1 MLGNRLTR
9 ASFER
14 TLEASGRSLQSSRE
28 PAAEIELATA
38 FALQT
43 VAGVLAGDGRSEDSP
58 ARAGWL
64 ASGAIGC
71 IAERA
76 AALPVS
82 EAEARATLRAVAQEI
97 TREVIVRERTAA
109 GGSEPDTNIPVPLF
123 VSMRERVSRSSPS
136 IFCDWVSDAAE
147 AYGDAPAARQTFAML
162 AALVEGIKII
172 DDIQD
177 REPRCLAVDVGAGRA
192 LNLALGALAWALELT
207 ADLELPDD
215 GSWRAAAR
223 TIGRGIRETAI
234 GQDLE
239 TAATGDFAMFWEI
252 VDRKT
257 SPLVA
262 TSFELGAL
270 VAGAGP
276 ARAAAL
282 TRLAVPYGRILQIGD
297 DCNDALGPDAS
308 DWRTPRLNLLMLYAL
323 SGPHGAELDALL
335 QRGDDAEALQAAKV
349 WLLRDGALAYAIHAQ
364 LTTIAAAAE
373 TMQSLALPNPAPFHE
388 SLERRRAECELL
400 LSKSGVDADLAASVA
415 GV

>member
-14 TLEASGRSLQSSRE
+14 SLEASGRSLRFSRE
-28 PAAEIELATA
+28 PAAGIELATA

-43 VAGVLAGDGRSEDSP
+43 VADVLAGDGRSEDSP

-64 ASGAIGC
+64 AVGAVGC
-71 IAERA
+71 IAEGVA
-76 AALPVS
+76 TLPVS

-97 TREVIVRERTAA
+97 THGVIVRERAA
-109 GGSEPDTNIPVPLF
+109 SGGLEPDTNIPLPLF
-123 VSMRERVSRSSPS
+123 VSMREKVSRSSPS
-136 IFCDWVSDAAE
+136 IFCDWVCDAAE
-147 AYGDAPAARQTFAML
+147 AYGAAGAAQQTFATL
-162 AALVEGIKII
+162 AALIEGIKII

-177 REPRCLAVDVGAGRA
+177 REPRCVAADVGDGRA

-207 ADLELPDD
+207 ADLALPDD

-323 SGPHGAELDALL
+323 SGPHGAELEALL
-335 QRGDDAEALQAAKV
+335 QRGDDAEALRAAKV

-373 TMQSLALPNPAPFHE
+373 TIRSLDLPNPAPFHE

-400 LSKSGVDADLAASVA
+400 LSKSGVDADLAAIVA
-415 GV
+415 TA

>member
-14 TLEASGRSLQSSRE
+14 TLETSGRSLQFSRE

-43 VAGVLAGDGRSEDSP
+43 VARVLAGDGRSEDSP

-82 EAEARATLRAVAQEI
+82 EAEARATLRAAAQEI
-97 TREVIVRERTAA
+97 THEVIVRERGAA
-109 GGSEPDTNIPVPLF
+109 GGSEPDTDIPVPLF

-136 IFCDWVSDAAE
+136 IFCDWVCDAAE
-147 AYGDAPAARQTFAML
+147 AYGDAPAAQQTFATL

-177 REPRCLAVDVGAGRA
+177 REPRCLAADVGAGRA

-335 QRGDDAEALQAAKV
+335 QRGDDAAALQAAKV

-373 TMQSLALPNPAPFHE
+373 TIQSLALPNPAPFHE

>member
-14 TLEASGRSLQSSRE
+14 ALAAGGRSLQFSGE
-28 PAAEIELATA
+28 PAAEVELAAA

-43 VAGVLAGDGRSEDSP
+43 VANVLAGSGSEDSP

-64 ASGAIGC
+64 AAGAIGC
-71 IAERA
+71 IAEGV

-82 EAEARATLRAVAQEI
+82 EAEARATLHAVAQEI
-97 TREVIVRERTAA
+97 AREAMAREQDA
-109 GGSEPDTNIPVPLF
+109 GLF
-123 VSMRERVSRSSPS
+123 ASMRERVSQSSPS
-136 IFCDWVSDAAE
+136 IFCDWVCDAAE
-147 AYGDAPAARQTFAML
+147 AYGAAGAAQQTFTTL
-162 AALVEGIKII
+162 AALIEGIKII

-177 REPRCLAVDVGAGRA
+177 REPRCVAADIGDGRA
-192 LNLALGALAWALELT
+192 LNLALGALAMALELT
-207 ADLELPDD
+207 AGLRLPDD
-215 GSWRAAAR
+215 GSWRAAA
-223 TIGRGIRETAI
+223 TAIGRGVRETAI

-270 VAGAGP
+270 IAGAGP

-282 TRLAVPYGRILQIGD
+282 TRLAVPYGRLLQIGD

-323 SGPHGAELDALL
+323 SGPRGSELDALL
-335 QRGDDAEALQAAKV
+335 QRGDDAESLRAAKV
-349 WLLRDGALAYAIHAQ
+349 LLLRDGALAYAIHAQ
-364 LTTIAAAAE
+364 LTTIATAAE
-373 TMQSLALPNPAPFHE
+373 TIQSLALPNPAPFLE
-388 SLERRRAECELL
+388 SLDRRRAECELL

-415 GV
+415 AV

>member
-14 TLEASGRSLQSSRE
+14 ALGASGRSLQFSGE
-28 PAAEIELATA
+28 PAAAIELAAA

-43 VAGVLAGDGRSEDSP
+43 VADVLAGDGRSGDSP

-64 ASGAIGC
+64 AAGAVGC
-71 IAERA
+71 IAEGV

-97 TREVIVRERTAA
+97 TRGVIVRERTAS
-109 GGSEPDTNIPVPLF
+109 GSLEPDAIPLPLF
-123 VSMRERVSRSSPS
+123 VSMREKVSRSSPS
-136 IFCDWVSDAAE
+136 IFCDWVCDAAE
-147 AYGDAPAARQTFAML
+147 AYGAAGAAQQTFATL

-177 REPRCLAVDVGAGRA
+177 REPRCVAADVGEGRA

-207 ADLELPDD
+207 ADLVFPDD

-282 TRLAVPYGRILQIGD
+282 TRLAVPYGRLLQIGD

-323 SGPHGAELDALL
+323 SGPRGSELHELL
-335 QRGDDAEALQAAKV
+335 QRGDDAESLRAAKV

-364 LTTIAAAAE
+364 LTTIATAAE
-373 TMQSLALPNPAPFHE
+373 TIRSLALPNPAPFHE
-388 SLERRRAECELL
+388 SLDRRRAECELL
-400 LSKSGVDADLAASVA
+400 LSKSGVEAGLAASVA
-415 GV
+415 AV